1 MTKGYGGRQILKRI
15 TVQTNDVKHASLQLV
30 VKGKVKKFVTI
41 QPKRVRLNGALQDVV
56 RQTVEII
63 PEKAY
68 PFKIVGTSAKPGDNI
83 KLTLGE
89 KEGEGGKS
97 YQIVI
102 ENIRQQAGRYYETI
116 TIKTDSD
123 VKPELEI
130 RVYGDI
136 KDPEGKTPPA
146 SDSSSAIDKPAGG
159 KTMVKAA
166 PPKKDP
172 AGGVK
177 IKISKGEAKTE

>member
-1 MTKGYGGRQILKRI
+1 M
-15 TVQTNDVKHASLQLV
+15 

-56 RQTVEII
+56 RQTVEIV

-68 PFKIVGTSAKPGDNI
+68 PFKIVDISAKPGDNI
-83 KLTLGE
+83 KVTLDE
-89 KEGEGGKS
+89 KEDEGGKL
-97 YQIVI
+97 YQIVV
-102 ENIRQQAGRYYETI
+102 ENIRRQAGRYYEAI

-130 RVYGDI
+130 RVYGNI
-136 KDPEGKTPPA
+136 TNPKAKTPPA
-146 SDSSSAIDKPAGG
+146 SDSSSAIDKPAEGA
-159 KTMVKAA
+159 TTVKSA
-166 PPKKDP
+166 PAKKDP

-177 IKISKGEAKTE
+177 INISKGADKTE